1 MSYTVVARGREVIKR
16 LERVLPHA
24 APIQG
29 NATAVG
35 GRVDLQPGTLVMP
48 QRMLVVGKIGFEAV
62 WLDFPKAELRSVP
75 EQQFLNG
82 FFLGQVVSEVDRR
95 TAWLTPVSRA
105 TMAFTMGVMS
115 GALGWFAVAGA
126 AGAGALSA
134 SVAIYRN
141 QHKLAMV
148 TKHLGEVLTILLWFR
163 SNCPVTYD
171 KMTRVLGVGVVEALK
186 SVPQGFTAND
196 IANLAGR
203 MAGGLLTAPEGGL
216 KILIRIC
223 GTKFAM
229 YTALHLPQIATKAA
243 TRNAADVGGAM
254 IQAFKDERIA
264 LSPADEQAIV
274 AELSRAAGAAAQ
286 IAALGAA
293 LEKAAPAVEELIL
306 SMTGE
311 QTR

>member
-148 TKHLGEVLTILLWFR
+148 TKHLGEVLTIHSVKIVQQPGQRAYVRLPENEQNGRYF
-163 SNCPVTYD
+163 PVVSAD
-171 KMTRVLGVGVVEALK
+171 DQRFQDAVQEKV
-186 SVPQGFTAND
+186 
-196 IANLAGR
+196 
-203 MAGGLLTAPEGGL
+203 LTAW
-216 KILIRIC
+216 
-223 GTKFAM
+223 
-229 YTALHLPQIATKAA
+229 
-243 TRNAADVGGAM
+243 
-254 IQAFKDERIA
+254 
-264 LSPADEQAIV
+264 
-274 AELSRAAGAAAQ
+274 
-286 IAALGAA
+286 
-293 LEKAAPAVEELIL
+293 
-306 SMTGE
+306 
-311 QTR
+311 QTVQP